1 MKCNLLE
8 VRLELWLQVQ
18 RHQLVSKRHIHF
30 AIDSAS
36 RVERVHGQVLSPDE
50 IVLVVLDSEAVL
62 DQEEAVGSLTV
73 SDVELLVLLDR
84 VVAVLQL
91 QAKEDVFTV

>member
-8 VRLELWLQVQ
+8 VRLKLWLQVQ
-18 RHQLVSKRHIHF
+18 RHQLVGKQLIHF
-30 AIDSAS
+30 AIDCSF
-36 RVERVHGQVLSPDE
+36 RVERVYGQVLSPDE

-73 SDVELLVLLDR
+73 SDVQLLVLLDR